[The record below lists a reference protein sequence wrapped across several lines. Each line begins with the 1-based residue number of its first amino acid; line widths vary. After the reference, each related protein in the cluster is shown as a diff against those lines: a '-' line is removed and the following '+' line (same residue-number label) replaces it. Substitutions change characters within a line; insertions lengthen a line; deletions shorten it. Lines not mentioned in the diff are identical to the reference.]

1 MAKETMF
8 TLADFLTAQK
18 ALRDASGAEEETFNV
33 EELIG
38 MASDEIEMLKEQGK
52 SDDEIAALM
61 QKSTGKTVT
70 GANVKEYY
78 LTPEERERW
87 DEEDDEDQ

>member
-18 ALRDASGAEEETFNV
+18 ALRDASGAEEETFNI

-38 MASDEIEMLKEQGK
+38 MASDEIEMLKDQGK

-61 QKSTGKTVT
+61 QKATGKPVT
-70 GANVKEYY
+70 GAEVKEHY
-78 LTPEERERW
+78 LTPEEREAW
-87 DEEDDEDQ
+87 DDDDDD